1 MKASE
6 QIDLSSKLQFLGG
19 EKMNQ
24 MNINWYPGHMK
35 KTRES
40 IEKNLSLVDLVFEL
54 IDARIPYSSQNPIID
69 SIVGNKPRVII
80 LNKADLADSNINRL
94 WQEHFHSKGISS
106 ILFDAL
112 SGKGV
117 DKILSLANEVTLEK
131 RQSYEKRGVIN
142 RPIRAMIIGVPNVGK
157 STLINSLSGRKG
169 TKTGNRPGITR
180 TNQWIK
186 IRGQLELLDTP
197 GILWPKF
204 EEERVGLNLA
214 YTGAIKDEILDTDTL
229 ALKLLEKLLILCPN
243 LLIKRYNIDIQ
254 NKTALEVMEDIGSKR
269 GCIIRGG
276 EIDYTKVSHI
286 ILDEFRKGI
295 IGNISLELPEG
306 E

>member
-1 MKASE
+1 MKGSE

>member
-1 MKASE
+1 
-6 QIDLSSKLQFLGG
+6 
-19 EKMNQ
+19 MNQ